1 MLTLMQT
8 VYAYTSREQQLK
20 LEKIRAT
27 QQHIEE
33 YKRQRDE
40 WRRQER
46 ERMEAENRRIME
58 FVSNQDNQK
67 QNRMN
72 EMREREEAKD
82 NLRKQVGTRTLWS
95 FCLIKNVSQTF
106 CVPLA
111 FGDDPEGNSAA

>member
-1 MLTLMQT
+1 MQMFFTFTQT
-8 VYAYTSREQQLK
+8 VYTLTSREQQLK

-33 YKRQRDE
+33 FKRQRDE

-58 FVSNQDNQK
+58 FVSNQDTK
-67 QNRMN
+67 KESRMN

-82 NLRKQVGTRTLWS
+82 NLRKQVETRPDHAQKILCS
-95 FCLIKNVSQTF
+95 VFLF
-106 CVPLA
+106 
-111 FGDDPEGNSAA
+111 D